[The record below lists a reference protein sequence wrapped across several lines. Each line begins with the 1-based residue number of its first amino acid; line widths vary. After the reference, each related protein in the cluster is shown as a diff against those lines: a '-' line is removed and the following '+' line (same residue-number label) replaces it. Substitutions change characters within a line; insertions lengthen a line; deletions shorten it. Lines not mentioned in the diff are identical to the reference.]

1 MVLPRITGRS
11 SPNIGGFAPLAKS
24 SLENMMRETPSELL
38 TPAEMARW
46 LRIRPSTV
54 YSWAATGK
62 IPSVRLNGTVR
73 FVRTD
78 IQRWLNDCS
87 NCLAD
92 SHPSI
97 PRPIIPSTP
106 TAVSRQSIKGAGGR
120 AIRQVMDRQRLQ
132 RNLGHEGPLHTDNA
146 EKIKGRV

>member
-24 SLENMMRETPSELL
+24 SLGNMMRETPSELL

-46 LRIRPSTV
+46 LRVRPSTV

-87 NCLAD
+87 NGLAD

-97 PRPIIPSTP
+97 PHPIIPPTP
-106 TAVSRQSIKGAGGR
+106 TAVSHQIIKDAGTR
-120 AIRQVMDRQRLQ
+120 AIRHVTNRLQ
-132 RNLGHEGPLHTDNA
+132 QNPR
-146 EKIKGRV
+146 GRPPFLSGDPEERKDRA

>member
-1 MVLPRITGRS
+1 
-11 SPNIGGFAPLAKS
+11 
-24 SLENMMRETPSELL
+24 MREIPSELL

-54 YSWAATGK
+54 YAWAATRK

-87 NCLAD
+87 ICLAD
-92 SHPSI
+92 SHTSI
-97 PRPIIPSTP
+97 PHPMVPPTP
-106 TAVSRQSIKGAGGR
+106 TAVSYQTIKEAGVR
-120 AIRQVMDRQRLQ
+120 AIRHVTGKPLSP
-132 RNLGHEGPLHTDNA
+132 RNSKESPHALVAYGKRKDS
-146 EKIKGRV
+146 V